1 MKSVNVNEVW
11 KVGIPCDLGM
21 GANARD
27 CFLGAAVYDN
37 GDLIF
42 IILILHSY
50 TIITILIL
58 HNIDRIVSC
67 DMCAGQCNEHLG
79 VIVPSQDKLLMPNNL
94 TNVNS
99 CKTYLVL
106 SFE

>member
-1 MKSVNVNEVW
+1 
-11 KVGIPCDLGM
+11 
-21 GANARD
+21 
-27 CFLGAAVYDN
+27 
-37 GDLIF
+37 
-42 IILILHSY
+42 
-50 TIITILIL
+50 
-58 HNIDRIVSC
+58 
-67 DMCAGQCNEHLG
+67 MCAGQCDEHLG

>member
-1 MKSVNVNEVW
+1 MPGTASWEQQSMTTVTVNINFSN
-11 KVGIPCDLGM
+11 IT
-21 GANARD
+21 
-27 CFLGAAVYDN
+27 
-37 GDLIF
+37 
-42 IILILHSY
+42 SY
-50 TIITILIL
+50 
-58 HNIDRIVSC
+58 RIVSC
-67 DMCAGQCNEHLG
+67 VTCPGQCDEHLG